1 MLNNYLLF
9 LEIIVC
15 FSGVILFFKAFG
27 RIGLTAWIAVAS
39 ILANIVTAKTS
50 NILGLDAAQGTV
62 LFASTFLATDILCE
76 RYGRKA
82 ATTGVLVGLCASVSL
97 VFAMQI
103 ALLYVPVE
111 YDYANEPMTALFAL
125 NLRITGASIL
135 MYALSNI
142 ADVYV
147 FEAIRKATRG
157 RYLWIRNNVATILCN
172 CLENFG
178 FIFLAFLGVYDART
192 CFEIAIA
199 TSIVEIVAAVCD
211 TPFAYIGRRISPWSD
226 L

>member
-9 LEIIVC
+9 AEILVC
-15 FSGVILFFKAFG
+15 FAGVLLFFKAFG

-50 NILGLDAAQGTV
+50 HILGLDAAQGTV
-62 LFASTFLATDILCE
+62 LFASTFLATDLLCE

-97 VFAMQI
+97 VCSLQI
-103 ALLYVPVE
+103 ALLYIPVE
-111 YDYANEPMTALFAL
+111 YDYANGPMATLFAL

-135 MYALSNI
+135 MYALANI

-147 FEAIRKATRG
+147 FEAIRNATRG
-157 RYLWIRNNVATILCN
+157 KYLWIRNNVATILCN

-178 FIFLAFLGVYDART
+178 FIFLAFLGVYDVST

-211 TPFAYIGRRISPWSD
+211 TPFAYIGRRIKPRCEE
-226 L
+226 

>member
-9 LEIIVC
+9 FEIIAC
-15 FSGVILFFKAFG
+15 FSGVLLFYKAFG

-39 ILANIVTAKTS
+39 VLANIVTAKTS

-82 ATTGVLVGLCASVSL
+82 ATTGVLLGLCASVSL

-178 FIFLAFLGVYDART
+178 FIVLAFLGVYDART